1 MSKVLVTGD
10 CGFLGSALAP
20 RLIVV
25 GHDVLG
31 LDPLPA
37 RSEDWPH
44 IVDDLSDKT
53 CLLQILRSEKVS
65 HVIHAGGVSG
75 PMVFPD
81 EPAKVIAIN
90 VVGSLSL
97 LQACLETGVSTFV
110 YCSSVSA
117 LGDFYEQQPVGSDAP
132 LRPLNTY
139 GCSKAAMDMVLR
151 GLWQRVPLDL
161 CSLRFTSVYGP
172 GRRTSLIIDE
182 IVDAAL
188 NDQMISIEPTSDWPF
203 IYIDDAADAAVAACF
218 SRLRRELH
226 LLHQLSRAGQSGAHH
241 RCHCAERN
249 AAEDHHRSL
258 AAACAARPA
267 RYRTG
272 AARFWL
278 RPKGGPSHRDCQN
291 DRSTPGAARVSLVS
305 AALFRIIFLST
316 SDIHVSA
323 RGRTQWICS
332 WPESRP

>member
-20 RLIVV
+20 RLITA

-53 CLLQILRSEKVS
+53 RLLQILRSKKVS

-75 PMVFPD
+75 PMVLPD

-90 VVGSLSL
+90 VGGSLNL
-97 LQACLETGVSTFV
+97 LQACLETGVSTFI

-139 GCSKAAMDMVLR
+139 GCSKAALDMVLR
-151 GLWQRVPLDL
+151 GLWQRVALDL

-188 NDQMISIEPTSDWPF
+188 HDREISTEPTSDWPF
-203 IYIDDAADAAVAACF
+203 IYIDDAADAAIAACF
-218 SRLRRELH
+218 SRLRRELYYFISYPEQVSLEH
-226 LLHQLSRAGQSGAHH
+226 IVDAAAQSGMRPKITIDPLRPRVQRGPLDIGPAQRDFGFAPKINH
-241 RCHCAERN
+241 RTGIARMI
-249 AAEDHHRSL
+249 
-258 AAACAARPA
+258 AARRAPHA
-267 RYRTG
+267 
-272 AARFWL
+272 
-278 RPKGGPSHRDCQN
+278 
-291 DRSTPGAARVSLVS
+291 
-305 AALFRIIFLST
+305 
-316 SDIHVSA
+316 
-323 RGRTQWICS
+323 
-332 WPESRP
+332 